1 MFWFCKVCQYFIQN
15 VNTTRIT
22 APQGFSSMFFQS
34 SLEPVDPEIWTLLYV
49 VNMKVTW
56 TLLHLLCSSTS
67 TARPCSITDLQ
78 RLQHELTRTRPKCIA
93 FIKLLLCIFPLT
105 TFLSGFPHRLCRT
118 VQKFDR
124 SQGKADAVATWI
136 LRHAQQQE
144 LSISPN
150 LQPRLTHFTSFGVS
164 LVLNTFTTNIWSN
177 ISTVCYMK
185 LCT

>member
-1 MFWFCKVCQYFIQN
+1 MNPIICCKHESDMNFATFALQLNQYSQ
-15 VNTTRIT
+15 TM
-22 APQGFSSMFFQS
+22 QYHGS
-34 SLEPVDPEIWTLLYV
+34 PV
-49 VNMKVTW
+49 
-56 TLLHLLCSSTS
+56 TS
-67 TARPCSITDLQ
+67 A
-78 RLQHELTRTRPKCIA
+78 ELTRTRPKCIA
-93 FIKLLLCIFPLT
+93 FIKLMLCIFPLT